1 MIKKLDI
8 LIVKAFIGP
17 FLATFLIS
25 LFVLVMQ
32 FFWLYIDDLVGKGL
46 DFPTLAYLT
55 AMVTITWV
63 PLALPLALLLSS
75 IMTFGNL
82 GESFE
87 IVAIKAAGIPLL
99 RFMRPL
105 FIVTVCIGA
114 IAFLFANNIIPV
126 AQLKL
131 ASIKYDIIVSKPS
144 FDIKEGVFYNKMD
157 GYVIKLGKK
166 DKDDSTIH
174 NVVIYKKNYGLQ
186 DNLLIAESGI
196 MRTTP
201 DQKFL
206 EFILK
211 NGWSYEE
218 KGVRQ
223 TMNTDFTKTH
233 FKLYKKEFDLSS
245 FKLNRSEDSV
255 FKYDPKM
262 LSIRQLNAT
271 IDSLEKMQH
280 QYLKRVATNMD
291 PYFTFSKFTDSLWP
305 QKLTPKTVLLQSVTS
320 TAKNKLAV
328 PFYIKWADI
337 DTSPYFNF
345 HKFLNPIWFKNER
358 PFVYGVV
365 SLIPD
370 SIRSLLYDRS
380 IGQINAAKGNL
391 GLLVDDYNRKEESL
405 RFHEIEWH
413 RKLTLSVACLVLFL
427 IGAPL
432 GSIIRKGGLGTPLVF
447 AIVFFVLFHLLNTFG
462 EKFARSFELSAFVG
476 MWLSTMILIPI
487 GAFLTFKA
495 MKDSQLFNQEYY
507 YRTFKKM
514 RPFLVNFRLPKK
526 NIN

>member
-55 AMVTITWV
+55 AMVAVTWV

-105 FIVTVCIGA
+105 FIVTIFISG

-131 ASIKYDIIVSKPS
+131 AAIKYDIIVSKPS
-144 FDIKEGVFYNKMD
+144 LDIKEGVFYNKMD
-157 GYVIKLGKK
+157 GYIIKLGKK

-174 NVVIYKKNYGLQ
+174 NVVIYKKTYGLQ

-206 EFILK
+206 EFVLK
-211 NGWSYEE
+211 NGWNYQE
-218 KGVRQ
+218 KGAHQ
-223 TMNTDFTKTH
+223 TINTDFTRTS
-233 FKLYKKEFDLSS
+233 FKVYKLEFNLSS
-245 FKLNRSEDSV
+245 FKLNKSEDSI

-262 LSIRQLNAT
+262 LSVRQLNTT
-271 IDSLEKMQH
+271 IDSLHKMENLYLNRAAANINPYFSFSRFTDSGWPKKETASVKPKATVDTLH
-280 QYLKRVATNMD
+280 KKENIYLKRVAADSN
-291 PYFTFSKFTDSLWP
+291 PYFNFSKFTNPSWL
-305 QKLTPKTVLLQSVTS
+305 KNS
-320 TAKNKLAV
+320 TASANGI
-328 PFYIKWADI
+328 FGF
-337 DTSPYFNF
+337 TS
-345 HKFLNPIWFKNER
+345 L
-358 PFVYGVV
+358 
-365 SLIPD
+365 LPD
-370 SIRSLLYDRS
+370 SIKGLLYDRC
-380 IGQINAAKGNL
+380 IAQINAAKGNV
-391 GLLVDDYNRKEESL
+391 GLLADDYNRKSESL
-405 RFHEIEWH
+405 RYHEIEWH
-413 RKLTLSVACLVLFL
+413 RKFTLSVACLVLFL

-447 AIVFFVLFHLLNTFG
+447 AIAFFVLFHLLNTFG
-462 EKFARSFELSAFVG
+462 EKFAKSFQLSSFMG

-487 GAFLTFKA
+487 GAFLIYKA

-507 YRTFKKM
+507 YRSFKKL
-514 RPFLVNFRLPKK
+514 RNFLANFSFSK
-526 NIN
+526 NKS